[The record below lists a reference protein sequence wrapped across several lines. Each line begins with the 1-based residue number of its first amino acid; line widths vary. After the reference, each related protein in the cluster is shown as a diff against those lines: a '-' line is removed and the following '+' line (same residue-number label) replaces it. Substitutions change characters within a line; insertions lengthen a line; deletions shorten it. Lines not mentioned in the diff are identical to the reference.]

1 MMKATIKRA
10 WLLILT
16 LWAGIG
22 FAQTQDTLTAKKQV
36 PDSFEIHKV
45 LIVPF
50 NPMMY
55 ISDSDQELM
64 KKSGL
69 TFPKLV
75 ERFRSGLGVALTQK
89 MPGWWQYELLN
100 EQQDS
105 TQETT
110 RIYRCISYQYEPMDE
125 KTMGAKKELLKK
137 NEPKEQPKITKGQ
150 LSIEPDKGPKFMNIR
165 FKSDTLLPF
174 LQNKYKVDF
183 VLFINQLDIQSD
195 LSDYAAN
202 ANKTYK
208 RFAHV
213 HYTML
218 DKEGKTHFAGLA
230 KAAFPC
236 TENDLQTI
244 INTAFMEAS
253 GIVTGHLP
261 PPVPV
266 KKAKSA
272 K

>member
-1 MMKATIKRA
+1 MMKS
-10 WLLILT
+10 LIL
-16 LWAGIG
+16 LVFVSAFG
-22 FAQTQDTLTAKKQV
+22 FAKAQDTLGLKKQA

-69 TFPKLV
+69 SYPKLV
-75 ERFRSGLGVALTQK
+75 ERLRSGLGVALTQK
-89 MPGWWQYELLN
+89 IPGWWQYELLN
-100 EQQDS
+100 ERQDS
-105 TQETT
+105 TQEST
-110 RIYRCISYQYEPMDE
+110 RIYRCISYQYEPLDE

-137 NEPKEQPKITKGQ
+137 NEPKEQKKIVNGQ

-174 LQNKYKVDF
+174 LFNKYQADF

-208 RFAHV
+208 RYAQV

-236 TENDLQTI
+236 TENDVQAI
-244 INTAFMEAS
+244 INAPFVEAA
-253 GIVTGHLP
+253 GIVTSHLP
-261 PPVPV
+261 PPVPI
-266 KKAKSA
+266 KKVKSA